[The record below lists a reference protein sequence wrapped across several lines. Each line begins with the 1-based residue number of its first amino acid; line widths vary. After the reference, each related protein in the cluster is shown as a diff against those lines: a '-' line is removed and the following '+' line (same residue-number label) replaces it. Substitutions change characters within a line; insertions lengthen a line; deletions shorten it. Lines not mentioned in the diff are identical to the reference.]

1 MQSKFYC
8 ITCILCMLSLTGL
21 FSQSTSSNTAN
32 QDYEFRNLQRQIA
45 ADLVKNDWGAALGKM
60 LIYEEDYK
68 DYPPFYAL
76 KKLLQ
81 APETGIKK
89 EKLKGSINS
98 DADENTPV
106 LTTDE
111 KAIFFCSDDRPDNL
125 GGEDIYQASLHNGEW
140 GEIQLVESLSN
151 PKLNDAPLSI
161 SADGTRLFLFVDGKI
176 AYSDKTAEDWTPIQF
191 LPAPLNEKTWQSD
204 AQMTADGR
212 ALLLTIRD
220 DNNDD
225 LYVSVIQDD
234 GSWGVP
240 KNLGPVIN
248 TPGMERTPLLH
259 PDMKTLYFSS
269 QGHGSMGGL
278 DVYKSTRLDDSW
290 TEWSTPVNVGKE
302 INTPGNDWGYSVS
315 TDGTYAVF
323 SAVNDGQEDLYKI
336 ELPKDARPE
345 PVTLI
350 SGSIEGLKPGKSADV
365 LLYDDQDKLIGKH
378 RSDPSTGKYL
388 IILPSGLNPTVKIE
402 GEGIVSAPKK
412 LNIQQ
417 EEGKAVSEVS
427 ETITVADLSEV
438 EGKEEVSFTFEDV
451 LFETDQ
457 YELKTAF
464 FPAMNNIAAIIAEK
478 QLRVTI
484 EGHTD
489 NTGNAAYNQ
498 SLSLKRAKA
507 VQNYLMAKGVE
518 ATQIKVAGLGEEQP
532 IASNDTPEGR
542 AKNRRVELK
551 FRKN

>member
-1 MQSKFYC
+1 MQSKFYLFPC
-8 ITCILCMLSLTGL
+8 IIWMLSLTCA
-21 FSQSTSSNTAN
+21 FAQSTPDQSYA
-32 QDYEFRNLQRQIA
+32 FRNLQRQIA
-45 ADLVKNDWGAALGKM
+45 PDLVNNDWGAALGKM
-60 LIYEEDYK
+60 LIFEEDFK
-68 DYPPFYAL
+68 DYPPFHAL
-76 KKLLQ
+76 KAVLK

-89 EKLKGSINS
+89 EQLKGSINS
-98 DADENTPV
+98 SADENTPV

-111 KAIFFCSDDRPDNL
+111 QTIFFCSDDRPDNL
-125 GGEDIYQASLHNGEW
+125 GGEDIYQAQLNDGQWSDV
-140 GEIQLVESLSN
+140 QLVKSLSN
-151 PKLNDAPLSI
+151 PTLNDAPLSV

-212 ALLLTIRD
+212 ALLFTMRD
-220 DNNDD
+220 NNNDD

-234 GSWGVP
+234 GSWGMP
-240 KNLGPVIN
+240 QNLGAVIN
-248 TPGMERTPLLH
+248 TPAMERTPLLH

-269 QGHGSMGGL
+269 QGHGSLGGL
-278 DVYKSTRLDDSW
+278 DVYKSTRLNDSW
-290 TEWSTPVNVGKE
+290 NEWSTPVNVGKE

-323 SAVNDGQEDLYKI
+323 SAVNNGQEDLYKI

-350 SGSIEGLKPGKSADV
+350 SGSIEGLNAGKSADV
-365 LLYDDQDKLIGKH
+365 LLYDDQDNLIGKH
-378 RSDPSTGKYL
+378 RSDPGTGKYL
-388 IILPSGLNPTVKIE
+388 IIVPSGINPTVKVE

-438 EGKEEVSFTFEDV
+438 EEEVSFTFEDV
-451 LFETDQ
+451 LFETNK
-457 YELKTAF
+457 YGLKTAF
-464 FPAMNNIAAIIAEK
+464 YPAMDNIAAIITKK
-478 QLRVTI
+478 QLSVTI

-498 SLSLKRAKA
+498 QLSLKRAEA
-507 VQNYLMAKGVE
+507 VQNYLTAKGVKKD
-518 ATQIKVAGLGEEQP
+518 QIKVAGFGEEQP
-532 IASNDTPEGR
+532 VSSNDTPEGR

-551 FRKN
+551 FKKG